1 MSHPVNDMVNE
12 QIMDEVLSMTVEE
25 FQNALDANSV
35 VGFNPIIDN
44 AITSLVETLFE
55 QRSI

>member
-1 MSHPVNDMVNE
+1 MSCSQNEIVKE

-25 FQNALDANSV
+25 FQNALDANKV

-44 AITSLVETLFE
+44 GISSLVETLFE

>member
-1 MSHPVNDMVNE
+1 MSNAVNDIVNE

-25 FQNALDANSV
+25 FQNALDENKV

>member
-1 MSHPVNDMVNE
+1 MSSMVNDVVKE
-12 QIMDEVLSMTVEE
+12 QIMDEVLSMTVEQ
-25 FQNALDANSV
+25 FQNALDENAV

-44 AITSLVETLFE
+44 AIASLLETLFE

>member
-1 MSHPVNDMVNE
+1 MSCSQNEILKE

-25 FQNALDANSV
+25 FQNALDANKV

-44 AITSLVETLFE
+44 AISSLVETLFE

>member
-1 MSHPVNDMVNE
+1 MSNAVNDAVKE

-25 FQNALDANSV
+25 FQNALDARKV

-44 AITSLVETLFE
+44 AISSLVEEIFE
-55 QRSI
+55 ERSI

>member
-1 MSHPVNDMVNE
+1 MSHPVNEMVKE

-25 FQNALDANSV
+25 FQNALDENKV

-44 AITSLVETLFE
+44 AISSLVETLFE

>member
-1 MSHPVNDMVNE
+1 MSHPVNEIVKE

-25 FQNALDANSV
+25 FQNALDENKV
-35 VGFNPIIDN
+35 IGFNPIIDN
-44 AITSLVETLFE
+44 AISSLVETLFE

>member
-1 MSHPVNDMVNE
+1 MSNAVNDMVKE
-12 QIMDEVLSMTVEE
+12 EIMDEVLSMTVEE
-25 FQNALDANSV
+25 LQNALDANEV

-44 AITSLVETLFE
+44 AITALVETLFE

>member
-1 MSHPVNDMVNE
+1 MSNAVNDMVKE
-12 QIMDEVLSMTVEE
+12 EIVDEVLSMTVEE
-25 FQNALDANSV
+25 LQNALDANEV

-44 AITSLVETLFE
+44 AITALVETLFE

>member
-1 MSHPVNDMVNE
+1 MSNAVNDMVKE
-12 QIMDEVLSMTVEE
+12 EIMDEVLSMTVEE
-25 FQNALDANSV
+25 LQNALDENEV

-44 AITSLVETLFE
+44 AITALVETLFE

>member
-1 MSHPVNDMVNE
+1 MSHPVNDIVKE
-12 QIMDEVLSMTVEE
+12 QIMDEVLSMSVEE
-25 FQNALDANSV
+25 LQNALDENKV